1 MNHLELD
8 LYSNSL
14 VGGKSQFNDEIE
26 ISKNKQT
33 ISVDEND
40 KRIIRLYKKRI
51 IEQRNEI
58 NELKKQIKE
67 LKSKSK

>member
-8 LYSNSL
+8 LYSNRL

-26 ISKNKQT
+26 TSKSKQNYP
-33 ISVDEND
+33 VNEND

-51 IEQRNEI
+51 LEQRNEI
-58 NELKKQIKE
+58 KELEKQIIE
-67 LKSKSK
+67 LKSR

>member
-8 LYSNSL
+8 LYSNRL

-26 ISKNKQT
+26 TSKSKQKYP
-33 ISVDEND
+33 VNEND

-51 IEQRNEI
+51 LEQRNEI
-58 NELKKQIKE
+58 KELEKQIIE
-67 LKSKSK
+67 LKSR

>member
-26 ISKNKQT
+26 LSKNKQN
-33 ISVDEND
+33 IPLNEND

-58 NELKKQIKE
+58 NELKKEIKQ
-67 LKSKSK
+67 LKSQ

>member
-8 LYSNSL
+8 LYSNRL

-26 ISKNKQT
+26 TSKSKQKYP
-33 ISVDEND
+33 VNEND

-51 IEQRNEI
+51 LAQRNEI
-58 NELKKQIKE
+58 KELEKQIIE
-67 LKSKSK
+67 LKSR

>member
-1 MNHLELD
+1 MNNLELN

-26 ISKNKQT
+26 RSKNKQN
-33 ISVDEND
+33 IPLNEND